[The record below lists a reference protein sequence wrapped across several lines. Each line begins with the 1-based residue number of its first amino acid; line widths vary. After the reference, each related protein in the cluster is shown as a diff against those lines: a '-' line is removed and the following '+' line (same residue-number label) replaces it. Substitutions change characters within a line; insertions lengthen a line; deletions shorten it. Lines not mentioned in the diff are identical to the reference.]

1 MIVVKHN
8 YDGKLLPYF
17 YFALEQYILQ
27 ELLKDDEVYFFT
39 WKIKGI
45 VVGRNQVI
53 ENEVNQKYI
62 KENGVKIFRRPT
74 GGGTVYADEGNTM
87 YSIIAKRKPVN
98 FTFKQY
104 LQPLINSLNK
114 LDLNLEFSGRN
125 DILREGKKVSGIAF
139 LQNKYGLIMHGT
151 LLYDTNIKTMVSS
164 ITPSD
169 EKLISKGV
177 ESVRSRVQNLS
188 EYVNMPQN
196 EMISFLEKDLQ
207 TSEYVLSENEVNN
220 LIEKAKFYASTDWV
234 YREQPQYIQKLNKR
248 FPWGQINISIDVNH
262 GIINDLQF
270 SGDFFHLED
279 SLSDLTKKFI
289 GTKYELKE
297 IKKVLDENP
306 ISKYIL
312 DANNL
317 EIISMFED
325 QMFD

>member
-1 MIVVKHN
+1 MILVKHN
-8 YDGKLLPYF
+8 YDGNLTPYF

-53 ENEVNQKYI
+53 ENEVNQQYV
-62 KENGVKIFRRPT
+62 KENNVNIFRRPT

-87 YSIIAKRKPVN
+87 YSIIGKRKPVN

-104 LQPLINSLNK
+104 LQPIIDSLNK
-114 LDLNLEFSGRN
+114 LNLSLEFSGRN
-125 DILREGKKVSGIAF
+125 DILKDGKKVSGLAF

-177 ESVRSRVQNLS
+177 ESVRSRVLNLKD
-188 EYVNMPQN
+188 EVGIPQD
-196 EMISFLEKDLQ
+196 EMISFLENDLK
-207 TSEYVLSENEVNN
+207 TSIYELSDKEIKMLE
-220 LIEKAKFYASTDWV
+220 EKAKFYSSKDWI
-234 YREQPQYIQKLNKR
+234 YREQPQYYQKLKKR
-248 FPWGQINISIDVNH
+248 FPWGQIEISVDVYR
-262 GIINDLQF
+262 GIINNVSF
-270 SGDFFHLED
+270 SGDFFHLEE
-279 SLSDLTKKFI
+279 SLLLLGDKFR
-289 GTKYELKE
+289 GCKYELAE
-297 IKKVLDENP
+297 VRKVFEENP
-306 ISKYIL
+306 ISNYIL
-312 DANNL
+312 DAKND
-317 EIISMFED
+317 EIIEMFEA